1 VGIEQNARHDPLFA
15 MRRARSIYR
24 KNRNAF
30 SDIVFSS
37 SDDSAFGKEKNDRMP
52 ELQGAVS
59 DRINRLIVIFK
70 TQIKNEIAG
79 TQTPNVKG
87 GVFNNAVLS
96 TFGETSSVEP
106 APNLS
111 QNQESPKERLSN
123 YQLSTFNYPL

>member
-1 VGIEQNARHDPLFA
+1 
-15 MRRARSIYR
+15 
-24 KNRNAF
+24 
-30 SDIVFSS
+30 
-37 SDDSAFGKEKNDRMP
+37 MP